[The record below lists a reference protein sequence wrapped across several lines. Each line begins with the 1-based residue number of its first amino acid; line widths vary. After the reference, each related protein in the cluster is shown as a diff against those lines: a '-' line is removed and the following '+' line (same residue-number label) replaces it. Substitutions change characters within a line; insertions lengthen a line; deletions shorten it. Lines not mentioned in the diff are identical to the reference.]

1 MRYSTHDAYF
11 MRTMLSVSIL
21 CITKT
26 VFLGLSLCRCP
37 HLAAGKEATHVFV
50 VGVGGHPREG
60 AHREYLPGCVAR
72 EAKPLPLTRVAV
84 VGAHQQRRVRSS
96 ATSSPSTSV
105 GSFSSVGIA
114 SSRVPKRAMSMAPER
129 V

>member
-50 VGVGGHPREG
+50 VG
-60 AHREYLPGCVAR
+60 
-72 EAKPLPLTRVAV
+72 
-84 VGAHQQRRVRSS
+84 
-96 ATSSPSTSV
+96 
-105 GSFSSVGIA
+105 
-114 SSRVPKRAMSMAPER
+114 
-129 V
+129 